1 MKGILCGLRDKININ
16 IFTLARNI
24 DNKKLKVIYTFHLI
38 MILHSRLQLTEKNI
52 NFNSSSDRTVIRSL
66 SSSSSNLKQ
75 QTSSHAAS
83 NLINSWQTYGPTE
96 LTLYRAKAVILL
108 HRIKL
113 VHCLLMGGTFGTQ
126 RGNGWGHRPP
136 RPLLTVPNVT
146 AHPSRASVPI
156 TILLYNCLLLR
167 GLTCPL
173 KGKIITADYIEII
186 LNRVFNQMKLALL
199 LYLIIITVA

>member
-1 MKGILCGLRDKININ
+1 MKGILCGLRDKINMN

-108 HRIKL
+108 HRI
-113 VHCLLMGGTFGTQ
+113 C
-126 RGNGWGHRPP
+126 
-136 RPLLTVPNVT
+136 
-146 AHPSRASVPI
+146 
-156 TILLYNCLLLR
+156 
-167 GLTCPL
+167 
-173 KGKIITADYIEII
+173 YIESSWYTACWWVGCYVWYTEGEWVGPQATQAPPHCTKCNSPPIKGQCTNHHI
-186 LNRVFNQMKLALL
+186 AV
-199 LYLIIITVA
+199 